1 MTRIEG
7 DVVEFTANG
16 TEYTLT
22 PTLRAVDAIEAQFG
36 SYDAALGKVREG
48 QFGATAIILL
58 AGTGLVG
65 KAAQAAREDFFREGL
80 ANIVGPAVEF
90 ISLLVYGGRKPQTE
104 AEREAEPAPKKRADA
119 GNR

>member
-1 MTRIEG
+1 MSRIEG

-16 TEYTLT
+16 NDYVLT

-36 SYDAALGKVREG
+36 SYDAALNQVREG
-48 QFGATAIILL
+48 RFGATALILL
-58 AGTGLVG
+58 AGAGLAG
-65 KAAQAAREDFFREGL
+65 KPAQAAREDFFREGL

-90 ISLLVYGGRKPQTE
+90 ISLLVYGGRKPEPAGQTE
-104 AEREAEPAPKKRADA
+104 PEPTPKKKADA